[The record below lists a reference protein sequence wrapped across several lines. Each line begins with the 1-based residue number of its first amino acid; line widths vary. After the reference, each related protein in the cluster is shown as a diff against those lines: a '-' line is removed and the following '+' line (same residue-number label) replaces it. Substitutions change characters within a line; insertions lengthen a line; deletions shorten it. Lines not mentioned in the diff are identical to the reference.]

1 LLKSFVFS
9 YGSSKSNI
17 PVWPFL
23 TLSLFGGAYILIPY
37 FIIWRPPPPLVE
49 ESELSRWPLNFLESK
64 ITAGVRIDL
73 L

>member
-23 TLSLFGGAYILIPY
+23 TLSFFGGAYILIPY
-37 FIIWRPPPPLVE
+37 FILWRPPPPPVE